1 VQWPAAK
8 NFAHIICA
16 QMARDSPTRY
26 LDTMS
31 KKDRVGRIFL
41 DYLRNDR
48 TSTAVAVLSS
58 RARPGAP
65 VSMPI
70 HWKEVKPTL
79 KPERFNIRTGPAILA
94 KSKPW
99 VEYEEAA
106 RSLSEA
112 IEKVLSQGRKPVPS
126 KKAPRQ

>member
-1 VQWPAAK
+1 M
-8 NFAHIICA
+8 AH
-16 QMARDSPTRY
+16 DSPTRY
-26 LDTMS
+26 LDTMA

-48 TSTAVAVLSS
+48 TATAVAVLST

-70 HWKEVKPTL
+70 HWKEVKVTL
-79 KPERFNIRTGPAILA
+79 KPERFDIRTGPGILR

-99 VEYEEAA
+99 AEYERSA
-106 RSLSEA
+106 RSLSAA
-112 IEKVLSQGRKPVPS
+112 IEKVLAKGRAKGSRRSGGNVG
-126 KKAPRQ
+126 